1 MKQPSETNGP
11 DENTGPPYVPDS
23 DLPTVTVPLPGT
35 VGQEPPEPPAEATQA
50 LPAITPSPTET
61 APRPP
66 AEVPPAP
73 PAAELDDELAGARVE
88 PGTPQDN
95 PLEGATP
102 AGGEPVPPA
111 ELTTADDTEASGDVR
126 PEDPAGGAAAPE
138 TVEDDLPPGSAPA
151 ADTTAV
157 DLPDLGAEAT
167 QRFSPEDLVPAED
180 AAGAEPVPA
189 VPAAS
194 DLTGSE
200 SPLAHEPPEAAP
212 LADAAHAE
220 PLDAVV
226 DEESAGHVSGIG
238 GEGIDPRAA
247 LGTVPIEVAEPTP
260 PLGTETGEGGWHELV
275 ESVYG
280 PLSEFY
286 EGIDAR
292 LREVPEDVPP
302 VGWAPHIAA
311 VRALRDGQIAG
322 DWDVLARFL
331 VAPGA
336 LEGAEGPR
344 LVEVDEGDEARVVRD
359 AVKELTEA
367 DGRAL
372 LIAPTPEKAAELLRA
387 VEGDPDVFSLLIET
401 RPETA
406 EARSVRT
413 RALPPVVEPP
423 AEEPPADRE
432 PPPLREP
439 GSNGTVEFRPVT
451 DPLPEPA
458 AAVTRA
464 EPLPAPEA
472 APPVEPEEGPS
483 APEARVRSAA
493 LRPVGEAWRLSW
505 QTEARLLQRGLMSL
519 EQWPRDA
526 AALRSVQAENLRR
539 AEQLETE
546 KADLARAIEEARAA
560 AADAEEAAA
569 GADAEAERLSGVQ
582 EEAEA
587 ELAGPRAE
595 AERLKTASD
604 EAGAEAAA
612 LTRTADATY
621 ARCVQ
626 IDERAKTAQ
635 KELQGARQAEASLT
649 DELERARE
657 ALPGAAEEA
666 HRLTAADADAAAE
679 GHAAYYRLV
688 SAESALSAQ
697 RRKMTLGQRL
707 HVASPPSE
715 LRGLRAE
722 VKARTREAD
731 EAATRAREAKE
742 AAEHA
747 ERVRRGLASFV
758 SEGGARLKTAQEAQ
772 ERLGTEL
779 AWLATEREK
788 VGAEHQG
795 QAQQASE
802 AVERATEAGLRAR
815 AAHQVAQ
822 AIEERANAAR
832 ASREEA
838 LAAAARARSDAEA
851 ATERAARTAS
861 ELARRAEEAA
871 AEIAA
876 RESELETVAAA
887 EERSRESV
895 LEICGADP
903 ADDPEAVPA
912 HQRRAM
918 ARIEELTGYLEGGRA
933 AGSEV
938 LLRTADLVVG
948 TPAGAGLT
956 VRDEEFDALIVA
968 DAGAV
973 TDGEFLVGAVR
984 ARRWILVGAAGTRP
998 PGYREY
1004 AGSPAGRLELSP
1016 FERASTAAPG
1026 LAD

>member
-1 MKQPSETNGP
+1 M
-11 DENTGPPYVPDS
+11 V
-23 DLPTVTVPLPGT
+23 
-35 VGQEPPEPPAEATQA
+35 
-50 LPAITPSPTET
+50 
-61 APRPP
+61 
-66 AEVPPAP
+66 
-73 PAAELDDELAGARVE
+73 
-88 PGTPQDN
+88 
-95 PLEGATP
+95 
-102 AGGEPVPPA
+102 
-111 ELTTADDTEASGDVR
+111 
-126 PEDPAGGAAAPE
+126 APE
-138 TVEDDLPPGSAPA
+138 QGVE
-151 ADTTAV
+151 
-157 DLPDLGAEAT
+157 
-167 QRFSPEDLVPAED
+167 
-180 AAGAEPVPA
+180 
-189 VPAAS
+189 
-194 DLTGSE
+194 
-200 SPLAHEPPEAAP
+200 
-212 LADAAHAE
+212 
-220 PLDAVV
+220 
-226 DEESAGHVSGIG
+226 EEGL
-238 GEGIDPRAA
+238 DPRAA
-247 LGTVPIEVAEPTP
+247 LGTVPIDVAEPTP
-260 PLGTETGEGGWHELV
+260 PLGTETGEEGWRELV

-280 PLSEFY
+280 PLTEFY
-286 EGIDAR
+286 EGLDAR

-302 VGWAPHIAA
+302 VGWAPHIGA
-311 VRALRDGQIAG
+311 VRALRDGRVAG

-331 VAPGA
+331 VAPGT
-336 LEGAEGPR
+336 LEGAEAPR
-344 LVEVDEGDEARVVRD
+344 LVHLDEGDDAQIVRD
-359 AVKELTEA
+359 AVRELTEA

-372 LIAPTPEKAAELLRA
+372 LIAPTPEKAAELLRG

-413 RALPPVVEPP
+413 QALPPVEEPP
-423 AEEPPADRE
+423 AEQEQ
-432 PPPLREP
+432 LRDP
-439 GSNGTVEFRPVT
+439 GSNGTVEFKPLT
-451 DPLPEPA
+451 GALPEPE

-464 EPLPAPEA
+464 EPLPSLPSVE
-472 APPVEPEEGPS
+472 PVEPEEGPS
-483 APEARVRSAA
+483 APETRVRSAA

-526 AALRSVQAENLRR
+526 AELQSVRAENLRR
-539 AEQLETE
+539 AEQLEAE
-546 KADLARAIEEARAA
+546 KAGLADAIEEARAA
-560 AADAEEAAA
+560 AAGAQEAAA
-569 GADAEAERLSGVQ
+569 DADAEAERLSGVQ

-587 ELAGPRAE
+587 ELEGPRAE
-595 AERLKTASD
+595 AERLQRAAD

-612 LTRTADATY
+612 QTRTADAAY

-635 KELQGARQAEASLT
+635 SELQGARQAEASLT
-649 DELERARE
+649 DELARARE

-688 SAESALSAQ
+688 SAESALSAL

-715 LRGLRAE
+715 LRGLREEA
-722 VKARTREAD
+722 KARTREAD

-758 SEGGARLKTAQEAQ
+758 SEGGARLKAAQEAQ

-779 AWLATEREK
+779 TWLAAEREK
-788 VGAEHQG
+788 VGAEHQE
-795 QAQQASE
+795 QARQASE

-822 AIEERANAAR
+822 AIEERATAAR
-832 ASREEA
+832 TSREAA
-838 LAAAARARSDAEA
+838 LAAAAQARSDAEA
-851 ATERAARTAS
+851 AAARAAETGA
-861 ELARRAEEAA
+861 ELARRTEEAA
-871 AEIAA
+871 AEIAELEA
-876 RESELETVAAA
+876 ELETVAAA
-887 EERSRESV
+887 EGRSRENV

-968 DAGAV
+968 DAGTV
-973 TDGEFLVGAVR
+973 TDGEFLIGAVR
-984 ARRWILVGAAGTRP
+984 ARRWILVGTAGTRP

-1004 AGSPAGRLELSP
+1004 EGSPSGRLELSP

-1026 LAD
+1026 LVD

>member
-1 MKQPSETNGP
+1 MNQPSETNGP
-11 DENTGPPYVPDS
+11 DESTRSPYVPDS
-23 DLPTVTVPLPGT
+23 DLPTAAVPLPGADE
-35 VGQEPPEPPAEATQA
+35 QEPSAEATQA
-50 LPAITPSPTET
+50 LPVVTPPPTET
-61 APRPP
+61 APEPTQT
-66 AEVPPAP
+66 V
-73 PAAELDDELAGARVE
+73 ELPGASSQA
-88 PGTPQDN
+88 TP
-95 PLEGATP
+95 P
-102 AGGEPVPPA
+102 AGGRP
-111 ELTTADDTEASGDVR
+111 GD
-126 PEDPAGGAAAPE
+126 DPAATAPE
-138 TVEDDLPPGSAPA
+138 QPMDDAAPA
-151 ADTTAV
+151 ADAPV
-157 DLPDLGAEAT
+157 AGGAEAA
-167 QRFSPEDLVPAED
+167 QHVLAED
-180 AAGAEPVPA
+180 VEPAGYAPGVQEGAE
-189 VPAAS
+189 
-194 DLTGSE
+194 G
-200 SPLAHEPPEAAP
+200 
-212 LADAAHAE
+212 
-220 PLDAVV
+220 
-226 DEESAGHVSGIG
+226 EEF
-238 GEGIDPRAA
+238 DPRAV

-260 PLGTETGEGGWHELV
+260 PLGTDAGDEGWRELV

-311 VRALRDGQIAG
+311 VRALRDGQVAG
-322 DWDVLARFL
+322 EWDVLARLL
-331 VAPGA
+331 VAPGT
-336 LEGAEGPR
+336 LEGAEGLR
-344 LVEVDEGDEARVVRD
+344 LVQVDEGDEARVVRD
-359 AVKELTEA
+359 AVKELTQA

-387 VEGDPDVFSLLIET
+387 VQGDPDVFSLLIET
-401 RPETA
+401 QPETA

-413 RALPPVVEPP
+413 QGLPP
-423 AEEPPADRE
+423 AEEPPAGEPSAERE

-439 GSNGTVEFRPVT
+439 GSNGTVEFRPVVGA
-451 DPLPEPA
+451 LPEPE

-464 EPLPAPEA
+464 EPLPTL
-472 APPVEPEEGPS
+472 PPVEPVEPGEGPS

-526 AALRSVQAENLRR
+526 ATLQSVRAENVRR
-539 AEQLETE
+539 SEELEAER
-546 KADLARAIEEARAA
+546 AGLARAIEEARAA
-560 AADAEEAAA
+560 AAGAQEAAA
-569 GADAEAERLSGVQ
+569 GADAEAERLAGVQ
-582 EEAEA
+582 EEVEA
-587 ELAGPRAE
+587 ELAGPRDE
-595 AERLKTASD
+595 AERLQRAAD

-626 IDERAKTAQ
+626 IDERARTAQ
-635 KELQGARQAEASLT
+635 SELQGARQAEASLT
-649 DELERARE
+649 DELTRARE

-688 SAESALSAQ
+688 SAESALSAL

-722 VKARTREAD
+722 VRARTREAD
-731 EAATRAREAKE
+731 EAATRAQEAKE
-742 AAEHA
+742 AAEQA

-758 SEGGARLKTAQEAQ
+758 SEGGARLKAAQEAQ

-779 AWLATEREK
+779 TWLAAEREK
-788 VGAEHQG
+788 VGAEHQE
-795 QAQQASE
+795 QALQASE

-822 AIEERANAAR
+822 AIEERATAAR
-832 ASREEA
+832 TSREAA
-838 LAAAARARSDAEA
+838 LAAAARARSDAESA
-851 ATERAARTAS
+851 AARAAETAS
-861 ELARRAEEAA
+861 ELARRTEEAA

-876 RESELETVAAA
+876 REAELETVAAA
-887 EERSRESV
+887 EGRSRESV

-903 ADDPEAVPA
+903 ADDPEVVPA

-968 DAGAV
+968 DAGTV

-984 ARRWILVGAAGTRP
+984 ARRWILVGTAGTRP

-1026 LAD
+1026 LAG

>member
-1 MKQPSETNGP
+1 M
-11 DENTGPPYVPDS
+11 D
-23 DLPTVTVPLPGT
+23 
-35 VGQEPPEPPAEATQA
+35 
-50 LPAITPSPTET
+50 
-61 APRPP
+61 
-66 AEVPPAP
+66 
-73 PAAELDDELAGARVE
+73 
-88 PGTPQDN
+88 
-95 PLEGATP
+95 
-102 AGGEPVPPA
+102 
-111 ELTTADDTEASGDVR
+111 
-126 PEDPAGGAAAPE
+126 
-138 TVEDDLPPGSAPA
+138 A
-151 ADTTAV
+151 ADGV
-157 DLPDLGAEAT
+157 VV
-167 QRFSPEDLVPAED
+167 PEQGV
-180 AAGAEPVPA
+180 
-189 VPAAS
+189 
-194 DLTGSE
+194 
-200 SPLAHEPPEAAP
+200 
-212 LADAAHAE
+212 
-220 PLDAVV
+220 
-226 DEESAGHVSGIG
+226 EE
-238 GEGIDPRAA
+238 EGLDPRAA
-247 LGTVPIEVAEPTP
+247 LGTVPIDVAEPTP
-260 PLGTETGEGGWHELV
+260 PLGTETGEEGWRELV

-280 PLSEFY
+280 PLTEFY
-286 EGIDAR
+286 EGLDAR

-302 VGWAPHIAA
+302 VGWAPHIGA
-311 VRALRDGQIAG
+311 VRALRDGQVAG

-331 VAPGA
+331 VAPGT
-336 LEGAEGPR
+336 LEGAEAPR
-344 LVEVDEGDEARVVRD
+344 LVQVDEGDDARVVRD
-359 AVKELTEA
+359 AVRELTEA

-372 LIAPTPEKAAELLRA
+372 LIAPTPERAAELLRG

-413 RALPPVVEPP
+413 QALPPVEEPP
-423 AEEPPADRE
+423 AEQE
-432 PPPLREP
+432 PPLRDP
-439 GSNGTVEFRPVT
+439 GSNGTVEFKPLT
-451 DPLPEPA
+451 GALPEPE

-464 EPLPAPEA
+464 EPLPSLPPVE
-472 APPVEPEEGPS
+472 PVEPEEGPS
-483 APEARVRSAA
+483 APETRVRSAA

-526 AALRSVQAENLRR
+526 AALQSVRAENLRR
-539 AEQLETE
+539 AEQLEAE
-546 KADLARAIEEARAA
+546 KAGLAEAIEEARAA
-560 AADAEEAAA
+560 AAGAQEAAA
-569 GADAEAERLSGVQ
+569 DADAEAERLSGVQ

-587 ELAGPRAE
+587 ELEGPRAE
-595 AERLKTASD
+595 AERLQRAAD

-612 LTRTADATY
+612 QTRTADAAY

-635 KELQGARQAEASLT
+635 AELQGARQAEASLT
-649 DELERARE
+649 DELARARE

-688 SAESALSAQ
+688 SAESALSAL

-715 LRGLRAE
+715 LRGLREEA
-722 VKARTREAD
+722 KARTREAD

-758 SEGGARLKTAQEAQ
+758 SEGGARLKAAQEAQ

-779 AWLATEREK
+779 TWLAAEREK
-788 VGAEHQG
+788 VGAEHQE
-795 QAQQASE
+795 QARQASE

-822 AIEERANAAR
+822 AIEERATAAR
-832 ASREEA
+832 TSREAA
-838 LAAAARARSDAEA
+838 LAAAAQARSDAEA
-851 ATERAARTAS
+851 AAARAAETGA
-861 ELARRAEEAA
+861 ELARRTEEAA
-871 AEIAA
+871 AEIAELEA
-876 RESELETVAAA
+876 ELETVAAA
-887 EERSRESV
+887 EGRSRENV

-933 AGSEV
+933 AGGEV

-968 DAGAV
+968 DAGTV
-973 TDGEFLVGAVR
+973 TDGEFLIGAVR
-984 ARRWILVGAAGTRP
+984 ARRWILVGTAGTRP

-1004 AGSPAGRLELSP
+1004 EGSPSGRLELSP

-1026 LAD
+1026 LVD

>member
-1 MKQPSETNGP
+1 MNQPSEINGP

-23 DLPTVTVPLPGT
+23 DLPTVTVPLPGA
-35 VGQEPPEPPAEATQA
+35 VEQESSAEATQA
-50 LPAITPSPTET
+50 LPAVTPSPTET
-61 APRPP
+61 APLPP
-66 AEVPPAP
+66 AEAPPTPPAP
-73 PAAELDDELAGARVE
+73 EPDVE
-88 PGTPQDN
+88 FADAQADPGTTQ
-95 PLEGATP
+95 
-102 AGGEPVPPA
+102 PVPP
-111 ELTTADDTEASGDVR
+111 EAV
-126 PEDPAGGAAAPE
+126 DPAGGVVLPE
-138 TVEDDLPPGSAPA
+138 TVEDDLPPSAVPA

-157 DLPDLGAEAT
+157 DLPDLGAVADGDEAGDGAPA
-167 QRFSPEDLVPAED
+167 RHVLPEDVEPASGAAVPEPVMDEQPPDDVNAEPAFGEAHPELPEAPPPAED
-180 AAGAEPVPA
+180 
-189 VPAAS
+189 
-194 DLTGSE
+194 
-200 SPLAHEPPEAAP
+200 
-212 LADAAHAE
+212 HATT
-220 PLDAVV
+220 DAVV
-226 DEESAGHVSGIG
+226 AESTEAGQDVPSEDAASGIASPEPVA

-247 LGTVPIEVAEPTP
+247 LGTVPIEVGEPTP
-260 PLGTETGEGGWHELV
+260 PLGTETGDGGWRELV

-286 EGIDAR
+286 EGLDAR

-311 VRALRDGQIAG
+311 LRALRDGRVAG
-322 DWDVLARFL
+322 EWDVLARFL
-331 VAPGA
+331 VAPA
-336 LEGAEGPR
+336 TLEGAEGLR
-344 LVEVDEGDEARVVRD
+344 LVQADEGDEARVVRD

-372 LIAPTPEKAAELLRA
+372 LIAPTPERAAELLRA
-387 VEGDPDVFSLLIET
+387 VEDDPDVFSLLIET

-413 RALPPVVEPP
+413 QALPPVEERP
-423 AEEPPADRE
+423 AEEPPAE
-432 PPPLREP
+432 APPPLREP
-439 GSNGTVEFRPVT
+439 GSNGTVEFRPVG
-451 DPLPEPA
+451 DALPEPEA
-458 AAVTRA
+458 VVTRA
-464 EPLPAPEA
+464 EPLPTLPPEDA
-472 APPVEPEEGPS
+472 VEPVEPEEGPS

-505 QTEARLLQRGLMSL
+505 QTEARMLQRGLMSL

-526 AALRSVQAENLRR
+526 AALQSVQAENLRA
-539 AEQLETE
+539 AEQLEAE
-546 KADLARAIEEARAA
+546 KADLARAIEDARDAA
-560 AADAEEAAA
+560 AAAEEAAA

-595 AERLKTASD
+595 ADRLKRTAD

-635 KELQGARQAEASLT
+635 SELQGARQAEASLT
-649 DELERARE
+649 EELARARE

-666 HRLTAADADAAAE
+666 HRLAAADADAAAE

-688 SAESALSAQ
+688 SAESALSAL

-758 SEGGARLKTAQEAQ
+758 SEGGARLKAAQEAQ

-788 VGAEHQG
+788 VGAEHQE
-795 QAQQASE
+795 QALRASE

-832 ASREEA
+832 TSREEA

-851 ATERAARTAS
+851 ATARAAQTAS
-861 ELARRAEEAA
+861 ELARRTEEAA
-871 AEIAA
+871 AETAA
-876 RESELETVAAA
+876 REAELETVAAA

-918 ARIEELTGYLEGGRA
+918 ARIEELTGFLEGGRA

-968 DAGAV
+968 DAGTV
-973 TDGEFLVGAVR
+973 TDGEFLIGAVR

-1016 FERASTAAPG
+1016 FERAATAAPG
-1026 LAD
+1026 LAG

>member
-23 DLPTVTVPLPGT
+23 DLPTVTVPLPGA
-35 VGQEPPEPPAEATQA
+35 VGQEPPAEATQA
-50 LPAITPSPTET
+50 LPAITPSPAET
-61 APRPP
+61 APLPP
-66 AEVPPAP
+66 SEA
-73 PAAELDDELAGARVE
+73 
-88 PGTPQDN
+88 
-95 PLEGATP
+95 
-102 AGGEPVPPA
+102 
-111 ELTTADDTEASGDVR
+111 TTADATEASRDVR
-126 PEDPAGGAAAPE
+126 PEGPADGTAAPE
-138 TVEDDLPPGSAPA
+138 AVEDDLPPVPAPA

-180 AAGAEPVPA
+180 AATANPVPA

-200 SPLAHEPPEAAP
+200 PPLAHEPPEAEP
-212 LADAAHAE
+212 PADAE
-220 PLDAVV
+220 PPDAVV
-226 DEESAGHVSGIG
+226 DEESAGHVSGIEG
-238 GEGIDPRAA
+238 GGIDPRAA

-260 PLGTETGEGGWHELV
+260 PLGTDTGEEGWHELV

-286 EGIDAR
+286 ERIDAR

-311 VRALRDGQIAG
+311 VRALRDGQVAG

-331 VAPGA
+331 VAPGT
-336 LEGAEGPR
+336 LEGAEGLR
-344 LVEVDEGDEARVVRD
+344 LAQVDEGDEARVVRD

-413 RALPPVVEPP
+413 RALPPV
-423 AEEPPADRE
+423 EEPPAVEPPEEELSAERE

-464 EPLPAPEA
+464 EPLPVPEA

-526 AALRSVQAENLRR
+526 AALQSVRAENLRR

-560 AADAEEAAA
+560 AAEAEQAAA
-569 GADAEAERLSGVQ
+569 EADAEAERLSGVQ

-595 AERLKTASD
+595 ADRLKRAAD

-688 SAESALSAQ
+688 SAESALSAL

-758 SEGGARLKTAQEAQ
+758 SEGGARLKAAQEAQ

-795 QAQQASE
+795 QALRASE

-832 ASREEA
+832 TSREEA

-956 VRDEEFDALIVA
+956 VRGEEFDALIVA

-984 ARRWILVGAAGTRP
+984 ARRWILVGTAGTRP

-1004 AGSPAGRLELSP
+1004 AGSPAGRLDLSP

-1026 LAD
+1026 LAGS